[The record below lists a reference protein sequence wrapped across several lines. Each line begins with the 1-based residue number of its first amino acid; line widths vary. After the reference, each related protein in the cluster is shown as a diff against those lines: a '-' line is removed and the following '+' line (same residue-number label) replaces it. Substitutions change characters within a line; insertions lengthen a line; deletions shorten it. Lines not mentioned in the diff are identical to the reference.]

1 MKATINYS
9 VLSGKEKQEK
19 ACLDIENHLG
29 NPDAYERI
37 RKDIASMERTW
48 KSFIRIEFALSM
60 FSGIEGY
67 PVVGMVALIWGMSD
81 EELLSLNTEV

>member
-1 MKATINYS
+1 MKTAINYS
-9 VLSGKEKQEK
+9 ELSGKEKQEK
-19 ACLDIENHLG
+19 ACLDIASYLG
-29 NPDAYERI
+29 NPYVYERI

-67 PVVGMVALIWGMSD
+67 PVVGMVALIWEMSD
-81 EELLSLNTEV
+81 EELLSLNPEI